1 MTKRLLKNQK
11 GITLI
16 SLIITIIIMA
26 ILAGAVVTNID
37 IGTDI
42 RNYNY
47 MCADIELL
55 EAKIRTYYNEHGSL
69 PTTGNV
75 ISNPNLNGQA
85 STKDN
90 GNYYA
95 IDIRNALYNITL
107 NYGAGTIANKDI
119 YIVNEQSH
127 EVYYLKGAYFENT
140 LYHK

>member
-1 MTKRLLKNQK
+1 MTKILKNQK

-16 SLIITIIIMA
+16 VLIITIIIMA

-55 EAKIRTYYNEHGSL
+55 EAKIRTYYNENGSL
-69 PTTGNV
+69 PATRNIIT
-75 ISNPNLNGQA
+75 NPNLNGQA
-85 STKDN
+85 SAKDN
-90 GNYYA
+90 ENYYV
-95 IDIRNALYNITL
+95 IDVRSLYNITL

-119 YIVNEQSH
+119 YIVNEQSL
-127 EVYYLKGAYFENT
+127 EVYYLKGTYFENT
-140 LYHK
+140 LYHTKM

>member
-1 MTKRLLKNQK
+1 MIKILKNQK

-55 EAKIRTYYNEHGSL
+55 EAKIRTYYDEQGSL

-90 GNYYA
+90 ANYYV
-95 IDIRNALYNITL
+95 IDIRALYNITL
-107 NYGAGTIANKDI
+107 NYGAGTIANGDI

-140 LYHK
+140 LYHTKM